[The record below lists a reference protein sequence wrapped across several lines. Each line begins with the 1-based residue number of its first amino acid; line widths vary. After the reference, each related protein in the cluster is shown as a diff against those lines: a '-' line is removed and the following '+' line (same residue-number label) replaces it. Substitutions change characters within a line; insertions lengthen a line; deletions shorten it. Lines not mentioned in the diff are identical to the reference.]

1 MHYLKKQNGYAL
13 LVTLL
18 IMVVFSI
25 LGTSLLMFTLNG
37 GSKNEVREDITQS
50 ADLSQKG
57 IDLITTQINSELTSV
72 LGNNG
77 LPRSE
82 FLSVLNTTLNK
93 YLCSK
98 NSSTNTSTTG
108 QYKVCIDSYVDSIDE
123 KSEINDLKKLVT
135 FKSIGTSGNA
145 NRTLTSKIEVGAETA
160 PEALRYA
167 IGTNIDSTDDLQDG
181 EGNLLMHGG
190 VEIKGDIKVDG
201 NIVTS
206 SNGYAYLGG
215 QRWIPSIFPS
225 ALPLDGAESSRL
237 FLGKKAYTINNTVD
251 YNNHIIR
258 NNFSVAGYSE
268 KNNINELFRAG
279 SSPLL
284 VSREPIRS
292 PIGITSQKSNF
303 QYTSTSAG
311 VTNIYTGSSRLISNV
326 TSPTLKVFPSYRYIE
341 TYCVR
346 YYNSG
351 QCREFGERYNYNENG
366 TFTFNGLNSFSQ
378 FSTNGNVI
386 FDSTNTTFKNGL
398 YINGDLSIGNNSTS
412 ENISNYSK
420 VTLDGP
426 IYVNGDVTIKGADL
440 SSNVLLYVNGSVTIE
455 YSRINGK
462 TLANNKKGSLII
474 LSTGNIKISNNSVN
488 QDTPSYIKGFFYT
501 EKDFEM
507 FGVGSNI
514 KIDGGISARKITLNA
529 IRGRASN
536 SRFANAYT
544 ISYSNGWTTNYDYF
558 EGLSEQAKRDSRL
571 QVIYDEEII
580 STYSD
585 LKQQE
590 PVIYK
595 VDPPLEKDR
604 SY

>member
-57 IDLITTQINSELTSV
+57 IDLITTQINSELTTY
-72 LGNNG
+72 LGTNGRPRTEFIFQLENYLNN
-77 LPRSE
+77 
-82 FLSVLNTTLNK
+82 

-98 NSSTNTSTTG
+98 NAAAKTGTTG
-108 QYKVCIDSYVDSIDE
+108 KYKVCIDSYVDSIDE
-123 KSEINDLKKLVT
+123 NNEVNELKKLVT
-135 FKSIGTSGNA
+135 FKSIGTSGNS

-167 IGTNIDSTDDLQDG
+167 VGTNIDAVDGLQPG

-190 VEIKGDIKVDG
+190 VDITGDIKVDG

-206 SNGYAYLGG
+206 SNGYAQLGG
-215 QRWIPSIFPS
+215 DRWIPSLAPS
-225 ALPLDGAESSRL
+225 AKPLAGTDSSRL
-237 FLGKKAYTINNTVD
+237 FLGKKAYFFTHSPTYSTHIAQSNFTNNS
-251 YNNHIIR
+251 YLEKR
-258 NNFSVAGYSE
+258 NIE
-268 KNNINELFRAG
+268 DLFRPGFA
-279 SSPLL
+279 PEL
-284 VSREPIRS
+284 VSREPVRS

-303 QYTSTSAG
+303 QYSSNSTG
-311 VTNIYTGSSRLISNV
+311 VTRYNTGSSLSVNGE
-326 TSPTLKVFPSYRYIE
+326 SYLNTKIFLYHD
-341 TYCVR
+341 YQKQVCGWFSCNYVR
-346 YYNSG
+346 
-351 QCREFGERYNYNENG
+351 ENG
-366 TFTFNGLNSFSQ
+366 DNGTYTFKGTNNFLQ
-378 FSTNGNVI
+378 TATNGNVV

-398 YINGDLSIGNNSTS
+398 YVNGDLNIGNNSTS
-412 ENISNYSK
+412 ENIANYSK

-440 SSNVLLYVNGSVTIE
+440 LSNVLLYVNGSVTIE

-462 TLANNKKGSLII
+462 LLPNNKKGSLII
-474 LSTGNIKISNNSVN
+474 LSNGNIKISNNSVN

-501 EKDFEM
+501 EQDFEM
-507 FGVGSNI
+507 YGVGSNI
-514 KIDGGISARKITLNA
+514 KIDGGISARKIVLNA
-529 IRGRASN
+529 IRGRAKDTN
-536 SRFANAYT
+536 FTGAYK
-544 ISYSNGWTTNYDYF
+544 IPNRADYF
-558 EGLSEQAKRDSRL
+558 EGVTEQANKDSRL